1 MSVTG
6 RRAMDISEL
15 DESGTHQ
22 PQPSTES
29 HWSRVRLTVLHSPP
43 RPLKNGEPARWA
55 ELGVAVSGFIFV
67 ALIFVPA
74 QLKKNQVWYI
84 CCHAT
89 ILFSTTLSICF
100 KYWGNTHIKMLRFL
114 SGKPVFAQI
123 VLLALLDWLW
133 ITIQPD
139 LGWEVTDRI
148 GAATGLIIR
157 IGFICLDSLKS
168 VSRWYRLWITFF
180 FMFGNMFAIYFA
192 YFLNPAQTL
201 LLIGATN
208 TTVTTSSVQESVATT
223 LVTLTAAMLVTIWQ
237 DEGFQ
242 YSALYRSY
250 LPKLAVETAGVK
262 PGSAEIDLILEERD
276 AAVVA
281 WRGWPRKAAV
291 VYFASVMFYLSSIML
306 SGKTIDYDIDGREST
321 AMLVLRGTA
330 VMLGCGGAC
339 GFFFKN
345 VSWRRFKYTFTS
357 TQGVIWMFYT
367 LVYASAGLSR
377 PSGTA
382 SVSSALGTLY
392 TTLGFT
398 LWLSLESVKQISR
411 LMHTSITII
420 VSLTLVASIY
430 LSAYAWKDDV
440 VLGDL
445 NGVEVP
451 GIVTIYSIQRT
462 CYINM
467 LLLMGGSLATIA
479 TKNLRDNSYFVL
491 VTGNVLRREIL
502 ELESLSVDPD
512 GDDDLIVG
520 HHHHQDHLSRHT
532 TANTK

>member
-1 MSVTG
+1 
-6 RRAMDISEL
+6 
-15 DESGTHQ
+15 
-22 PQPSTES
+22 
-29 HWSRVRLTVLHSPP
+29 
-43 RPLKNGEPARWA
+43 
-55 ELGVAVSGFIFV
+55 
-67 ALIFVPA
+67 
-74 QLKKNQVWYI
+74 
-84 CCHAT
+84 
-89 ILFSTTLSICF
+89 
-100 KYWGNTHIKMLRFL
+100 
-114 SGKPVFAQI
+114 
-123 VLLALLDWLW
+123 
-133 ITIQPD
+133 
-139 LGWEVTDRI
+139 
-148 GAATGLIIR
+148 
-157 IGFICLDSLKS
+157 
-168 VSRWYRLWITFF
+168 
-180 FMFGNMFAIYFA
+180 
-192 YFLNPAQTL
+192 
-201 LLIGATN
+201 
-208 TTVTTSSVQESVATT
+208 
-223 LVTLTAAMLVTIWQ
+223 
-237 DEGFQ
+237 
-242 YSALYRSY
+242 
-250 LPKLAVETAGVK
+250 
-262 PGSAEIDLILEERD
+262 
-276 AAVVA
+276 
-281 WRGWPRKAAV
+281 
-291 VYFASVMFYLSSIML
+291 
-306 SGKTIDYDIDGREST
+306 
-321 AMLVLRGTA
+321 
-330 VMLGCGGAC
+330 
-339 GFFFKN
+339 
-345 VSWRRFKYTFTS
+345 
-357 TQGVIWMFYT
+357 MFYT

-467 LLLMGGSLATIA
+467 LLLMAGSLGTIA